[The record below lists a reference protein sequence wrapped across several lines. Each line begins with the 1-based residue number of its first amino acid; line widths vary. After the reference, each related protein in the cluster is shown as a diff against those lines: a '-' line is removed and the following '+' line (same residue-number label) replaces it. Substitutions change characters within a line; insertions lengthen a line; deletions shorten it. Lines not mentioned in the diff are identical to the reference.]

1 MANQPFGKTWIRM
14 DQMWSASSYD
24 DAYESNISLQDMAS
38 VTGNQASLPDAATQI
53 VPNGDYAL
61 SGSFGGLANISV
73 NTDSYVRKMING
85 SLKGDI
91 CNTIFIA
98 HDGTYK
104 ITTFEDS
111 NTISKNGTGI
121 STLTNRGDS
130 TSLAALVKGDQIHG
144 SRPFTCHHTNY
155 PGMQGAYG
163 GYAGFC
169 FATRRDRSSPI
180 LYLQNLSN
188 EIASVQVLF
197 TSVGNSNRTS
207 LTSVHTHELGKWDVT
222 GGGNQFD
229 DTYTMASSG
238 QYFIISDKLICCW
251 RGQGPTSDTSAMY
264 PLSSEH
270 LYGWY
275 SSDGHTFAVNNAEVG
290 RTNSG
295 GGGTIKG
302 VDSGG
307 SSADIIASLS
317 SGKQNCFGSTSAN
330 STIRGGSYFSGDCC
344 VVFDNDVLTGGIGKT
359 LFAAE
364 SQADGNGS
372 NQTFF
377 TGKRAHGRIAMVGGA
392 CAWNAFVSSGFSG
405 SAPPSTGYADVIMRF
420 NSSDVFQEA
429 KSFSGQ
435 SSTSPHSSKA
445 YFGNGSGTG
454 TTANAGD
461 YFICNVAVQGYMD
474 TDSSDKDETNCFM
487 TNEITLPT
495 ATAHTLYA
503 DAFSSGTPGQ
513 VEPWESSTAACD
525 DLNSGGALGGTVYSP
540 SSTLANGSVLFWDQ
554 NYLYPVNGQNLYL
567 GIGAGRSF
575 SQFQLGYNGVLKTAP
590 TAC

>member
-1 MANQPFGKTWIRM
+1 MANQPFGKTWVRI

-53 VPNGDYAL
+53 VPSGDYAL
-61 SGSFGGLANISV
+61 SGSFGGFANISTS
-73 NTDSYVRKMING
+73 TDSYQRKMING
-85 SLKGDI
+85 SLKGDLS
-91 CNTIFIA
+91 NTIFIA
-98 HDGTYK
+98 HNGTYL

-111 NTISKNGTGI
+111 NTISKNGTGVA
-121 STLTNRGDS
+121 TLSNRGDT

-197 TSVGNSNRTS
+197 TSTGNSNRTS
-207 LTSVHTHELGKWDVT
+207 LTSVHTHELGAWDVS
-222 GGGNQFD
+222 GGGDQFD
-229 DTYTMASSG
+229 DTYTMSSTG
-238 QYFIISDKLICCW
+238 NYFIISDKLICCW

-290 RTNSG
+290 RTNTG

-307 SSADIIASLS
+307 GAATIIGSLS
-317 SGKQNCFGSTSAN
+317 SGKQNVFASTSAN
-330 STIRGGSYFSGDCC
+330 SAIRGGSYFSGDCC

-377 TGKRAHGRIAMVGGA
+377 TGKRAHARIAMVGGT

-405 SAPPSTGYADVIMRF
+405 SAPPSTGYADVVMRF
-420 NSSDVFQEA
+420 NKSDVFQEA

-454 TTANAGD
+454 TSANAGD
-461 YFICNVAVQGYMD
+461 YFICNVPVQGYMD

-487 TNEITLPT
+487 TDEITLPT
-495 ATAHTLYA
+495 ATAHTLLA
-503 DAFSSGTPGQ
+503 NNFTSGTPGQ
-513 VEPWESSTAACD
+513 VEPWESTAAACD
-525 DLNSGGALGGTVYSP
+525 DMTSGLSDGGTVYSP
-540 SSTLANGSVLFWDQ
+540 SSTLAVGSVLFWDQ
-554 NYLYPVNGQNLYL
+554 NYLYPVNGQNGYT

-590 TAC
+590 TSC